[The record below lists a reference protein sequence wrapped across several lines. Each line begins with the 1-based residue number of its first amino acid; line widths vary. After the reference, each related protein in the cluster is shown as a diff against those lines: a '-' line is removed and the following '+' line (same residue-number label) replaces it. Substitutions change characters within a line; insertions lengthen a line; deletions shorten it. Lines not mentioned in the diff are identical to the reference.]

1 MKRTLSIVVAAMLL
15 VAVVAV
21 VAVFLNHQRVTADQ
35 ESSRGDAW
43 EYLIVAGGAANLSAS
58 GSPTMRKE
66 PGPFNR
72 EWFPVEQNMDKLGAK
87 GWELVSVSGSGPEPV
102 FFFKRRK

>member
-1 MKRTLSIVVAAMLL
+1 MKRKLSLIIASMLLVVVAAVL
-15 VAVVAV
+15 VA
-21 VAVFLNHQRVTADQ
+21 FFNHQRASADQ
-35 ESSRGDAW
+35 ESSRGDGW
-43 EYLIVAGGAANLSAS
+43 EYLVVAGGTANLSAS

-72 EWFPVEQNMDKLGAK
+72 EWFPVEQNMDKLGLK
-87 GWELVSVSGSGPEPV
+87 GWELVSVSGPISDPI